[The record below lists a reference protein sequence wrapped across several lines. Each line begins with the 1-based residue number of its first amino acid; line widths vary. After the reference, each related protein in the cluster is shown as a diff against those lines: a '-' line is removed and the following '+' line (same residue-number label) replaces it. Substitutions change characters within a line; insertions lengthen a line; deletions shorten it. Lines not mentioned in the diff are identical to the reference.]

1 MSQRKISSHYSK
13 NIITRLSAIQR
24 TSSGNNFPSSSHIQI
39 RSCESKVAWVT
50 YRSVIPA
57 GEKNNISQTRNTCF
71 ANPNILRVWPKLARA
86 RKIMCQHYAVL
97 LLCPFLV
104 DSGKMFGLVYSP
116 WERVTTSHNGSQVS
130 LFVLRTG
137 TATTT
142 TTTTT
147 SLFQITNNNNNKFI
161 LN

>member
-39 RSCESKVAWVT
+39 RSCKSKIAWVT
-50 YRSVIPA
+50 YCSVIPA

-86 RKIMCQHYAVL
+86 RKIMRQHYAVL

-104 DSGKMFGLVYSP
+104 DSGKMFDLVYIVLGSGLQQ
-116 WERVTTSHNGSQVS
+116 VTTGPRS
-130 LFVLRTG
+130 LFSFFVQGQRQQQQQQVY
-137 TATTT
+137 
-142 TTTTT
+142 
-147 SLFQITNNNNNKFI
+147 FK
-161 LN
+161 